1 MPGRYSTIIRT
12 LAREADEAAR
22 TKANQQEAIVLQALQ
37 STRIKTLD
45 QQSRRAYVQKL
56 FEYTFPKS
64 SEYLN
69 RQLDKRLHDLAN
81 ILPTSLCSNPVV
93 NLPFLKRPEPTGVA
107 IDEDVEHNRQL
118 DEFAKAFEE
127 GEADAI
133 CDYFELV
140 LQCSIYPDGF
150 HKNPRIAYA
159 NESRQLVVD
168 YQLPTVDRSYRRL
181 KGIRA

>member
-69 RQLDKRLHDLAN
+69 RQLDKRL
-81 ILPTSLCSNPVV
+81 V